1 MVGLRSQESTK
12 FKKYFELVQEEA
24 QKINHTFFLECGEGN
39 EFSNDNMECEDL
51 RGWLIP
57 NKPDVIKSFEEEFNN
72 DTVSDKW
79 IDYIKWVEWKT
90 INDTVIISF
99 ISY

>member
-1 MVGLRSQESTK
+1 
-12 FKKYFELVQEEA
+12 
-24 QKINHTFFLECGEGN
+24 
-39 EFSNDNMECEDL
+39 MECEDL